1 MTTAKTKLRQVAHI
15 TGQALLRHF
24 PTARQAARAKWWAH
38 EAKVYAKLTKD
49 IKTDPHVVVFSC
61 FMGRSFADSPRAIYE
76 ALCADPRFD
85 NYEFWWIFRSDR
97 LEQFRDD
104 PRLARA
110 HLVERSTKEYQ
121 RLLARAKYWIFNARC
136 PEYVQPKDD
145 QVYVQCWHGTP
156 LKRLGYDVEVDTT
169 NALNTTLEL
178 ADRFKMD
185 SAKWSYLISPSPF
198 TSLHL
203 SNAFGLEEERRP
215 QVVLEV
221 GYPRNDRVARAC
233 ASAERLASLQETI
246 RTELGIPKDKKL
258 LLYAPTWR
266 DNDYKSGVGYVQD
279 SLIDFKLLQKELGNT
294 WCILF
299 RPHYYIA
306 NSFDFKK
313 YGSFVYNAA
322 SVPDINDLYIV
333 ADALMTDYS
342 SVFFDY
348 AVTNRPLIFYWPDY
362 AYYNEHVRG
371 FYFDPHTLPGP
382 KCTTAQEVVAAVGDL
397 DKWHTRFD
405 SEYQKFR
412 AYFLPQDDGHAAE
425 RAIEHIFSS
434 ELQHE
439 G

>member
-1 MTTAKTKLRQVAHI
+1 MNTAKMKLRQLVRTA
-15 TGQALLRHF
+15 GKEVLRYF
-24 PTARQAARAKWWAH
+24 PKARQKARAQWWAH
-38 EAKVYAKLTKD
+38 EGRTYARLTAN
-49 IKTDPHVVVFSC
+49 IKTDPKVVVFSC

-76 ALCADPRFD
+76 ALCADYRFD
-85 NYEFWWIFRSDR
+85 DYEFWWIFREDR
-97 LEQFRDD
+97 FEQFQND

-110 HLVERSTKEYQ
+110 HIVQRSTEEYQ
-121 RLLARAKYWIFNARC
+121 RLLGRAKYWIFNARC
-136 PEYVQPKDD
+136 PEYVQPKPD

-156 LKRLGYDVEVDTT
+156 LKRLGYDVQVDTT

-203 SNAFGLEEERRP
+203 SDAFGLEEQRRP
-215 QVVLEV
+215 SVILEV

-233 ASAERLASLQETI
+233 ESETSLAIAKEAVLS
-246 RTELGIPKDKKL
+246 ELNIPRNKKL

-266 DNDYKSGVGYVQD
+266 DNDYKAGVGYVQD
-279 SLIDFKLLQKELGNT
+279 TLINFDLLQKELSDE

-306 NSFDFKK
+306 NEFDFKK

-348 AVTNRPLIFYWPDY
+348 AVTDRPLIFFWPDFE
-362 AYYNEHVRG
+362 YYDDHVRG
-371 FYFDPHTLPGP
+371 FYFDPHKIPGP
-382 KCTTAQEVVAAVGDL
+382 KCTTSEEVVDAVQQLNSWQTNYG
-397 DKWHTRFD
+397 KEYKRFR
-405 SEYQKFR
+405 K
-412 AYFLPQDDGHAAE
+412 YFLPKDDGHAAE
-425 RAIEHIFSS
+425 RAIERIFD
-434 ELQHE
+434 LHTTQR
-439 G
+439 